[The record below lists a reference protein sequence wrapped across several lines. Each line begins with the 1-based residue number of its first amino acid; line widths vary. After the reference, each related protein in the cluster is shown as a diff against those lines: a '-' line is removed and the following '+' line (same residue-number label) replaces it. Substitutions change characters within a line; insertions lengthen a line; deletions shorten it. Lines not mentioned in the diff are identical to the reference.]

1 MTSLLKMT
9 TFISASDLEKYAY
22 CPLSWWLSKKE
33 RNIVCKK
40 GIEEHAK
47 MGKELEEIR
56 KKEVKKSLYEKWVL
70 FFATAASIV
79 AVAGIAFLAEI
90 ETGNTNKYIFTIF
103 SLLWLLNSSFFLYKA
118 EKIDIA
124 IMKPRYER
132 IVLIS
137 AMGAL
142 FISFIVILTSLPKN
156 EGVSKF
162 LEILSLLWII
172 FANIFFYYSLYI
184 SENILRKKIKY
195 AKMDENIAYVG
206 GRDNEEFI
214 SEKYGLRGK
223 PDYVIEKEGEFI
235 PVEEK
240 TGRVPKG
247 PLFSHM
253 IQIIVYCMLIE
264 DVTEKKPSYGILKY
278 NENIYRITYDENLKE
293 VVLQLRDNILHAIEK
308 GEVHRNHD
316 RRGKCINCSRREICP
331 ERLA

>member
-1 MTSLLKMT
+1 MKTLVP
-9 TFISASDLEKYAY
+9 AGDLEKYAY

-33 RNIVCKK
+33 RQITSAE
-40 GIEEHAK
+40 GIQSHKK
-47 MGKELEEIR
+47 MGRELDEIR
-56 KKEVKKSLYEKWVL
+56 EKEVKKRLYERWVL
-70 FFATAASIV
+70 FFATAASLI
-79 AVAGIAFLAEI
+79 AIAGISFLSGI
-90 ETGNTNKYIFTIF
+90 ETENTSKYIFIIF
-103 SLLWLLNSSFFLYKA
+103 SLLWLLNSAFFLYKT
-118 EKIDIA
+118 EKIDIP

-132 IVLIS
+132 VVLIS

-156 EGVSKF
+156 EEVSKF

-172 FANIFFYYSLYI
+172 SANIFFYYSLYI

-206 GRDNEEFI
+206 EKDSKEFV

-223 PDYVIEKEGEFI
+223 PDYVIEKEGEYI

-253 IQIIVYCMLIE
+253 IQIIAYCMLIE
-264 DVTEKKPSYGILKY
+264 DAMGRKPSYGILKY
-278 NENIYRITYDENLKE
+278 NENVYRITYDKNLRE
-293 VVLQLRDNILHAIEK
+293 VVLQLRDNILHAMKE

-316 RRGKCINCSRREICP
+316 RKGKCINCSRREICP
-331 ERLA
+331 EKIA

>member
-1 MTSLLKMT
+1 MKMNT
-9 TFISASDLEKYAY
+9 LVPAGDLEKYAY

-33 RNIVCKK
+33 REVASRE
-40 GIEEHAK
+40 GIETHSK

-56 KKEVKKSLYEKWVL
+56 KKEGKKRLYEKWVL

-79 AVAGIAFLAEI
+79 AIIGIILLSGI
-90 ETGNTNKYIFTIF
+90 NTGDTGKYIFIIF
-103 SLLWLLNSSFFLYKA
+103 SLIWLLNSSFFLYKA
-118 EKIDIA
+118 EKIDIP

-132 IVLIS
+132 IVLVS

-156 EGVSKF
+156 EEISKF

-172 FANIFFYYSLYI
+172 SANIFFYYSLYI

-195 AKMDENIAYVG
+195 AKMNETIAYVG
-206 GRDNEEFI
+206 KKDSKEFI

-223 PDYVIEKEGEFI
+223 PDYVIEKEGEYI

-253 IQIIVYCMLIE
+253 IQIIAYCMLIE
-264 DVTEKKPSYGILKY
+264 DTMKKKPSYGILKY
-278 NENIYRITYDENLKE
+278 NGNVYRITYDENLRE
-293 VVLQLRDNILHAIEK
+293 VVMQLREKLLHSMKE
-308 GEVHRNHD
+308 GEVHRNHN
-316 RRGKCINCSRREICP
+316 RKGKCMNCSRREICP
-331 ERLA
+331 ERLV

>member
-1 MTSLLKMT
+1 MNTL
-9 TFISASDLEKYAY
+9 IPAGDLEKYAY

-33 RNIVCKK
+33 KSAVSTN
-40 GIEEHAK
+40 GIKSHKEI
-47 MGKELEEIR
+47 GKELEEIR
-56 KKEVKKSLYEKWVL
+56 KKEAKKRLYERWVL
-70 FFATAASIV
+70 FFATAASLAALV
-79 AVAGIAFLAEI
+79 GIILISGFR
-90 ETGNTNKYIFTIF
+90 TGDANKYIFTMF
-103 SLLWLLNSSFFLYKA
+103 SLLWLLNSAFFLYKA

-124 IMKPRYER
+124 PMKPKYER
-132 IVLIS
+132 IVLLS

-142 FISFIVILTSLPKN
+142 FISLIVILTSLPRN

-172 FANIFFYYSLYI
+172 SANIFFYYSMYI

-195 AKMDENIAYVG
+195 ARLDEDITYIG
-206 GRDNEEFI
+206 KKDSKEFV

-223 PDYVIEKEGEFI
+223 PDYIIEKEGEYI

-253 IQIIVYCMLIE
+253 IQIIAYCMLAE
-264 DVTEKKPSYGILKY
+264 DSLGKKPSYGILRY
-278 NENIYRITYDENLKE
+278 TGNIYRITYDENLKE
-293 VVLQLRDNILHAIEK
+293 LVLQFRENILDAMKE
-308 GEVHRNHD
+308 GEAHRNHD
-316 RRGKCINCSRREICP
+316 RKGKCINCSRRELCP